1 MKKNLDNDICKFID
15 VAVIQ
20 ILLNKTF
27 DFNDFY
33 DACKDIEQKFSVED
47 CAQKI
52 GLSED
57 RVKEIMKLNIKHGEV
72 TSDFF
77 SFLLSDIYSLC
88 GRWSEYFH
96 LFKEKDGVEPT
107 LEEWSNYI
115 YKKTYED
122 SRFNRRNNK
131 FYFSKICLEA
141 MLEAI
146 KSDRGYNELISK
158 AKVEIRIS
166 KIEEKAR
173 KKFLRQT
180 RKNAKGISFL
190 D

>member
-77 SFLLSDIYSLC
+77 RFLLEDIYSLC
-88 GRWSEYFH
+88 GRMSEYFH

-122 SRFNRRNNK
+122 SRFNKTNT
-131 FYFSKICLEA
+131 
-141 MLEAI
+141 
-146 KSDRGYNELISK
+146 
-158 AKVEIRIS
+158 
-166 KIEEKAR
+166 
-173 KKFLRQT
+173 KKC
-180 RKNAKGISFL
+180 
-190 D
+190 